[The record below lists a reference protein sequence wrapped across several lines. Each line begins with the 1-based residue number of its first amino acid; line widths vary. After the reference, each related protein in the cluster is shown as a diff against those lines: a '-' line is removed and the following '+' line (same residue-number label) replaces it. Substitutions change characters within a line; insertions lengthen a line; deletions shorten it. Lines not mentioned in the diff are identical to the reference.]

1 MIHGYISLA
10 EKITVEIEERKSRFI
25 AIASPARSAREAEA
39 LIAQA
44 REDYPDATHHCYAY
58 RTGLSGTV
66 VRSND
71 DGEPQGTAGRPIL
84 DVIERNGLQNTCIV
98 VVRYFG
104 GIKLG
109 AGGLVRA
116 YRAAA
121 AAAVEQAG
129 VVQYVLHT
137 LFRGRAPYDAW
148 SRVAAL
154 MEQLGAQAIEAEY
167 GACVEFRGAVQQ
179 DEFDKLRH
187 ALSEQSAGEVQIE
200 AIGSDFYPAS
210 DRRKPG

>member
-1 MIHGYISLA
+1 MIQGYVSLA

-25 AIASPARSAREAEA
+25 AIAAPAVSAQEAEA

-58 RTGLSGTV
+58 RAGLSGTV
-66 VRSND
+66 VRTSD

-84 DVIERNGLQNTCIV
+84 DVIERNGLENACIV

-121 AAAVEQAG
+121 AAAVERAG
-129 VVQYVLHT
+129 VTHYVLHT
-137 LFRGRAPYDAW
+137 LFRGKAPYDAW

-154 MEQLGAQAIEAEY
+154 MEQMGVQAIEAEY
-167 GACVEFRGAVQQ
+167 GESVEFRGAIWNE
-179 DEFDKLRH
+179 EFAKLQH
-187 ALSEQSAGEVQIE
+187 ALSEQSSGEVQVE
-200 AIGSDFYPAS
+200 AIDASFYPAPG
-210 DRRKPG
+210 RRR